1 MIDPNLLAHLIAT
14 VRKAGRVPR
23 EVPIS
28 ADTCLVDDLRID
40 SLDLFA
46 VLIAVQD
53 RFDLEIDVEDMP
65 DLNRVGDLAVYV
77 AARRNAAAA

>member
-1 MIDPNLLAHLIAT
+1 MTDPSLLAQLIAT
-14 VRKAGRVPR
+14 VRKVGRIPR
-23 EVPIS
+23 DVPITAES
-28 ADTCLVDDLRID
+28 CLVEDLRID

-46 VLIAVQD
+46 VLVAVQD

-65 DLNRVGDLAVYV
+65 DLNRVGDLAEYV

>member
-1 MIDPNLLAHLIAT
+1 MIEPSLQAQLIAI
-14 VRKAGRVPR
+14 VRKVGRIPR
-23 EVPIS
+23 DVAIGPETDLI
-28 ADTCLVDDLRID
+28 DDLRID

-53 RFDLEIDVEDMP
+53 RFNLEIDVEDMP
-65 DLNRVGDLAVYV
+65 ELNRLGDLAEYV

>member
-1 MIDPNLLAHLIAT
+1 MIDPNLQAQLIAT

-23 EVPIS
+23 DVAITAE
-28 ADTCLVDDLRID
+28 TRLVDDLGID

-65 DLNRVGDLAVYV
+65 DLNQVGDLAVYV
-77 AARRNAAAA
+77 SARRNAAAA

>member
-1 MIDPNLLAHLIAT
+1 MIDPSLLSQLTAT
-14 VRKAGRVPR
+14 VRKVGRIPR
-23 EVPIS
+23 DVPIT
-28 ADTCLVDDLRID
+28 AETCLVEDLRID

-65 DLNRVGDLAVYV
+65 DLNRVGDLAAYV

>member
-1 MIDPNLLAHLIAT
+1 MIDPSLLSQLIAT

-23 EVPIS
+23 DVPIT
-28 ADTCLVDDLRID
+28 AETCLVDDLQID

-65 DLNRVGDLAVYV
+65 DLNRVGDLALYV
-77 AARRNAAAA
+77 TARRNAAAA

>member
-1 MIDPNLLAHLIAT
+1 MIDPSLLAQLTAT
-14 VRKAGRVPR
+14 VRKVGRIPR
-23 EVPIS
+23 DVPIN
-28 ADTCLVDDLRID
+28 AETCLVEDLRID

-46 VLIAVQD
+46 VLLAVQD

-65 DLNRVGDLAVYV
+65 ELNRVGDLANYV

>member
-1 MIDPNLLAHLIAT
+1 MIDPSLLSQIIAT
-14 VRKAGRVPR
+14 VRKVGRIPR
-23 EVPIS
+23 DVPIT
-28 ADTCLVDDLRID
+28 AETCLVDDLRVD

-53 RFDLEIDVEDMP
+53 RFELEIDVEDMP
-65 DLNRVGDLAVYV
+65 DLNRVGALAEYV

>member
-1 MIDPNLLAHLIAT
+1 MIDPSLLTQLIAT

-23 EVPIS
+23 DVPIT
-28 ADTCLVDDLRID
+28 AETCLVDDLGID
-40 SLDLFA
+40 SLDLFS

-65 DLNRVGDLAVYV
+65 ELNRVGDIAVYV
-77 AARRNAAAA
+77 AVRRNVAAA